1 MRFFAF
7 LWAQFPVI
15 IINGLAAMGD
25 EDEEEQRAA
34 VAGQVRDEV
43 EEDGE
48 ILFVDDHKSWQSGMS
63 KGVMEEEEEEGKAG
77 FSGPSMLWQ
86 AGIVLGSG
94 FFWYETF
101 FAGMSA
107 LAILLDEPLCTAV
120 FCLEVVTFGGSQTVV
135 AAIR

>member
-1 MRFFAF
+1 M
-7 LWAQFPVI
+7 
-15 IINGLAAMGD
+15 
-25 EDEEEQRAA
+25 EDREEEEQGLA
-34 VAGQVRDEV
+34 VAGQVGAEV

-48 ILFVDDHKSWQSGMS
+48 ILFVDDHKSWQSDMS
-63 KGVMEEEEEEGKAG
+63 KGVMEEEEEEKAG
-77 FSGPSMLWQ
+77 VSGPGMLWQ

-101 FAGMSA
+101 FAGMAA

-120 FCLEVVTFGGSQTVV
+120 FCLEVVTFSGSQTVV